1 MSSLG
6 RTFQITPEEMREIH
20 ARLTPHFPP
29 YLRAIEPNPHGWG
42 LSFAFEPFTGREPEP
57 CTPRSFYNDPQLS
70 FSESNSET
78 EYLLREKAG
87 VVMSNLYE
95 AAREKWKKAAY
106 VADLRDVVKDAPHRW
121 TRYVLASQELEEAYA
136 YLRTSDAATEWP
148 AAISRLVDA
157 QDCVRAEASA
167 FDERAAD
174 IADVHYR
181 HLYAELTHIEALTRA
196 GYPEAKDW
204 HVGDGFGG
212 HFTGG
217 LTQKADHQIK
227 EQEAHLSRVS
237 RLAGLTA

>member
-29 YLRAIEPNPHGWG
+29 YLRSIEPNPRGWG
-42 LSFAFEPFTGREPEP
+42 LTFVFEPFTGREPEP
-57 CTPRSFYNDPQLS
+57 CTPRSFYNDPRLS
-70 FSESNSET
+70 FSESNNEA

-95 AAREKWKKAAY
+95 AAREEWTVAAY
-106 VADLRDVVKDAPHRW
+106 VADLRKVVKDAPNRW
-121 TRYVLASQELEEAYA
+121 ARYVEASQVLEKAYA
-136 YLRTSDAATEWP
+136 YLRSSDAGTEWL

-157 QDCVRAEASA
+157 QDRVRAAAAA

-174 IADVHYR
+174 IADVHDR
-181 HLYAELTHIEALTRA
+181 HLYADLTHDEALTRA
-196 GYPEAKDW
+196 GHPEAADW

-217 LTQKADHQIK
+217 LVEKVDHQIK
-227 EQEAHLSRVS
+227 EQEAHLTRVS